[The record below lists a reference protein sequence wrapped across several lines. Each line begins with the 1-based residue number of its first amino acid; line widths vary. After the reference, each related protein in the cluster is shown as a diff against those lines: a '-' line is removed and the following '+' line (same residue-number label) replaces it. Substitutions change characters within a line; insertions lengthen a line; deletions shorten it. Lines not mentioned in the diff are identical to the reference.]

1 VLRLHS
7 SEPSGSDPYLRS
19 QWREET
25 PSSSAHVRFRRFFPG
40 RREGRR
46 FGSCPIHVRLKPRS
60 RRGER
65 AGKKGR
71 WTCPGYNHPV
81 KHTVV
86 CGIGWTNNAMVAE
99 QKPIGFELPKR
110 SSYLSRSQS
119 FESKPE
125 DELPSAPKRA
135 PPERERPMPRNLFPV
150 YPRSGMGNGFEDEE
164 VSVWEGIVL
173 VYEKFVS
180 AVLDIAASGF
190 VFCAVQTMESII
202 VLCIAAGATSFFY
215 FYQDGD
221 ISVRLDW
228 FFVSFAV
235 VFPLVFFIGE
245 GHRRREFA
253 LENLGQL
260 KSSTLNYYLAHRDW
274 VTDTELPQGH
284 VALVTSLLGSLLS
297 DMIAYF
303 LTPRIY
309 TRNYFYWGW
318 RGKKMIAWIEANR
331 KFHLGRISASVKKM
345 STCNKR
351 LKAAGLEAGEKSRLE
366 QYQSLITTSFY
377 KMSNVKEYR
386 WVSIMHGVRNA
397 RDPPRNRC

>member
-1 VLRLHS
+1 M
-7 SEPSGSDPYLRS
+7 G
-19 QWREET
+19 EE
-25 PSSSAHVRFRRFFPG
+25 
-40 RREGRR
+40 
-46 FGSCPIHVRLKPRS
+46 
-60 RRGER
+60 
-65 AGKKGR
+65 
-71 WTCPGYNHPV
+71 
-81 KHTVV
+81 
-86 CGIGWTNNAMVAE
+86 
-99 QKPIGFELPKR
+99 KPIGFELPKR

-119 FESKPE
+119 FESSADAGVPN
-125 DELPSAPKRA
+125 APKRT
-135 PPERERPMPRNLFPV
+135 PPEREKPRPRNLFPV
-150 YPRSGMGNGFEDEE
+150 YPRNGAGEDGSEE
-164 VSVWEGIVL
+164 DDVNVWEGLVL

-180 AVLDIAASGF
+180 AVLDIGAAGF
-190 VFCAVQTMESII
+190 VFCVVQTMESII

-215 FYQDGD
+215 FYNDGE
-221 ISVRLDW
+221 ISARLDW

-274 VTDTELPQGH
+274 VIEAELPKGH

-331 KFHLGRISASVKKM
+331 KFHLGRIAAAVKKM
-345 STCNKR
+345 SVCNKR

-386 WVSIMHGVRNA
+386 WAAIASKLRQRTVPIQIGS
-397 RDPPRNRC
+397 